1 MKIKSLAILAVAA
14 VGFTACSDAWLED
27 YKLDQNRP
35 SDVSME
41 VLLPSAQA
49 AYGMTQGDVL
59 PRLTSIFMQQMTGT
73 DRQSLAHNRY
83 AQIGEGD
90 FNTPWNN
97 SYAGGLYDLKLI
109 EDKAEAAGAS
119 AYVGVAKIMT
129 AMYLGVLTDH
139 FGDIP
144 YTDALQGADNL
155 KATFDSQADIYNTIF
170 TLLSEGKDALAQP
183 SSVTPVVTI

>member
-14 VGFTACSDAWLED
+14 VGFTACSDAWLEE

-49 AYGMTQGDVL
+49 SYGMTQGDVL

-97 SYAGGLYDLKLI
+97 SYAGGLYDLKV
-109 EDKAEAAGAS
+109 D
-119 AYVGVAKIMT
+119 
-129 AMYLGVLTDH
+129 
-139 FGDIP
+139 
-144 YTDALQGADNL
+144 
-155 KATFDSQADIYNTIF
+155 
-170 TLLSEGKDALAQP
+170 
-183 SSVTPVVTI
+183 